1 MNLLWGGLA
10 AVVTVIITAVVLHLW
25 RLLDKWLNVVVAW
38 IAARLR
44 RYHPAKTT
52 DGATKPPEAPERRIT
67 DRQRVILYMTR
78 QGSTEKAI
86 AQAVNVGERT
96 IQREKQEL
104 RELGLL

>member
-38 IAARLR
+38 IAVRLR
-44 RYHPAKTT
+44 RYHPAKPTE
-52 DGATKPPEAPERRIT
+52 GATKPPEAPERRIT
-67 DRQRVILYMTR
+67 DRQRAILYMTR
-78 QGSTEKAI
+78 QGSTEKAMS
-86 AQAVNVGERT
+86 QALNVSVRT
-96 IQREKQEL
+96 IEDDKRKL